1 MKEKILEEA
10 GHLYMQYGVRSVTM
24 DDIANTLSVSKK
36 TIYQYFKDKDEIV
49 TQSIFALI
57 ERDKQ
62 EFRNISD
69 EAENVIEEFHLVSLC
84 VRRMVN
90 EINPSL
96 LFDLKKYH
104 TRAWEIYLNYK
115 EDFIFN
121 MVFDNMEKGKKE
133 GYFRKEVNPNIL
145 ARLRVE
151 EIEMSFDNKVFPRNQ
166 FDFTEIHV
174 QLLKHFLYGIMT
186 DTGKKLF
193 ESYESKTVNHE
204 IS

>member
-24 DDIANTLSVSKK
+24 DDIANSLSVSKK

-84 VRRMVN
+84 VRRMVD

-151 EIEMSFDNKVFPRNQ
+151 EIEMSFDNKVFPRNK

-186 DTGKKLF
+186 DTGIKLF
-193 ESYESKTVNHE
+193 ESYESKTVDHE

>member
-10 GHLYMQYGVRSVTM
+10 GHLYMLYGVRSVTM
-24 DDIANTLSVSKK
+24 DDIANSLSVSKK

-49 TQSIFALI
+49 TLSIFALI

-84 VRRMVN
+84 VRRMVD

-151 EIEMSFDNKVFPRNQ
+151 EIEMSFDNKVFPRNK

-193 ESYESKTVNHE
+193 ESYESKTVDHE